1 MAQKAKIEML
11 KGVAHDLCTV
21 AGDIAISMSSLAE
34 VAAGK

>member
-1 MAQKAKIEML
+1 ML

-34 VAAGK
+34 VAAGNNNA